1 MKNLDNI
8 ATKEYALYN
17 TENYKNTLTNSISE
31 ILTKYV
37 SIVSEYLYCISEKQ
51 NIKKHKYY
59 QYILERGFDTITNVF
74 KILFYFTKNLDLT
87 YYHSQK
93 AYYFYIE
100 FIEQISDDQN
110 IFLKLSSRESCL
122 FVYKKTIFG
131 INDEYKKKMKSSS
144 SEEITF
150 FESLDNY
157 FSLYKCIVYYT
168 IPESCNTTAYFKE
181 CCNKLNNYG
190 TLLHNTKLSEE
201 QKKCI
206 YLVINSLIDRELT
219 IEYFYEICEK
229 FTKQISSKNNIY
241 EKLQSKTYDS
251 KFDTYLYNSK
261 QLINW
266 FLE

>member
-100 FIEQISDDQN
+100 FIEQISDDN
-110 IFLKLSSRESCL
+110 ITFLQLSSRDATT
-122 FVYKKTIFG
+122 FVYKKTIYE
-131 INDEYKKKMKSSS
+131 ISNEYKKTM
-144 SEEITF
+144 
-150 FESLDNY
+150 N
-157 FSLYKCIVYYT
+157 
-168 IPESCNTTAYFKE
+168 
-181 CCNKLNNYG
+181 
-190 TLLHNTKLSEE
+190 
-201 QKKCI
+201 
-206 YLVINSLIDRELT
+206 
-219 IEYFYEICEK
+219 
-229 FTKQISSKNNIY
+229 
-241 EKLQSKTYDS
+241 
-251 KFDTYLYNSK
+251 
-261 QLINW
+261 
-266 FLE
+266 